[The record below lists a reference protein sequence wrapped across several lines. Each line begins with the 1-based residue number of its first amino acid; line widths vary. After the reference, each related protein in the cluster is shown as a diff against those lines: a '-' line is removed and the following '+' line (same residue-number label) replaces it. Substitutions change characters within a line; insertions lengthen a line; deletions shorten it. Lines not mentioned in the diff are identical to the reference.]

1 MLFSAMID
9 AVQRD
14 TKIMIAAASLITFP
28 LVVEYI
34 DHLQQARIKPRQAA
48 LVHGITDAEGK
59 LVAGVNGFAGFDSK
73 LLGYPLHPFDQRPQ
87 FILHYTVG
95 LRDPERLRRMPSWRP
110 NDQMVQEKIIY
121 FDNLRRG
128 MERITCAQYA
138 KMLGIVS

>member
-1 MLFSAMID
+1 MID

-14 TKIMIAAASLITFP
+14 TKIMIAAASLVAFP

-34 DHLQQARIKPRQAA
+34 DQRQQAKTKPREAA
-48 LVHGITDAEGK
+48 LVHGITDGEGK
-59 LVAGVNGFAGFDSK
+59 LVAGVGDFTGFDSK
-73 LLGYPLHPFDQRPQ
+73 LLGYPLHPFDERPR

-95 LRDPERLRRMPSWRP
+95 LRDSERLRRMPSWRP
-110 NDQMVQEKIIY
+110 NDQMVPEKIIY

-138 KMLGIVS
+138 KMLGIVP